1 METAREE
8 ELLAM
13 ENIFGPEEF
22 RRNETSA
29 GEMLVCAQLPH
40 EFTVRK
46 GMPAVYNVSYNL
58 SMCVNAY
65 SFDFK

>member
-13 ENIFGPEEF
+13 ESIFGPEEL
-22 RRNETSA
+22 RRNETSG

-40 EFTVRK
+40 EFTVVRK
-46 GMPAVYNVSYNL
+46 GMPAID
-58 SMCVNAY
+58 A
-65 SFDFK
+65 D